1 MCLALLLAGC
11 GSAQQGGS
19 PEGVATTTAATAQTP
34 AGNTS
39 LKVGATPAPHAEI
52 LRYVAENLAP
62 KEGLTIEVVEF
73 TDYVLPN
80 MALNDKEIDAN
91 YFQHVPYMEDFGE
104 QRGIDMVAV
113 ADVHV
118 EPLGI
123 YSRKVKSLEEVP
135 EGAVVTIPNDATN
148 GGRALLLLAAN
159 NLITLREGAGT
170 TTTVRDITGNPR
182 QLEIT
187 ELEAAQLPRALDDA
201 TLSVINGN
209 YALEADLQPDRDA
222 LALESGENN
231 PYANVLAV
239 LRGRENEP
247 AIQTLA
253 RLLTSPEVKQFI
265 QDRYKGS
272 VIPAF

>member
-11 GSAQQGGS
+11 GAAQQGGS
-19 PEGVATTTAATAQTP
+19 PEGVATTTATTAQTP

-253 RLLTSPEVKQFI
+253 RLLTSPEVKKFI
-265 QDRYKGS
+265 QERYKGS